1 ELAPFHRVQRRT
13 YVAYWDLLTTAGY
26 ASRLAEIAA
35 EKARQQKL
43 ASLSI
48 AFVPAGDVEAEKAFN
63 QRGGDTA
70 TLRADGRPGRRGTK
84 WFSYDVPIDPSRP
97 LALVATY
104 NSDNRRLR
112 TFDIL
117 VDGTRIAQ
125 QTIPQS
131 SVARFVDHEY
141 ALPAD
146 LLQGKQT
153 ITIRFEATGGNEIAA
168 VFGLRVIR
176 A

>member
-1 ELAPFHRVQRRT
+1 M
-13 YVAYWDLLTTAGY
+13 
-26 ASRLAEIAA
+26 
-35 EKARQQKL
+35 
-43 ASLSI
+43 
-48 AFVPAGDVEAEKAFN
+48 
-63 QRGGDTA
+63 
-70 TLRADGRPGRRGTK
+70 
-84 WFSYDVPIDPSRP
+84 PIDASAP

-104 NSDNRRLR
+104 NSDNRRAR

-131 SVARFVDHEY
+131 SVSRFVDHQY

-146 LLQGKQT
+146 LVRNKQT
-153 ITIRFEATGGNEIAA
+153 VTVRFEATGGNEIAA

-176 A
+176 T